1 VLDMLNKLSDKAHVF
16 LLAEKVNRFV
26 GFILADMAYPSHLV
40 KSFPQ
45 ANISCATS
53 MKFEQ
58 ELVLLRPRKE
68 EYEGLLN
75 WVNIY

>member
-1 VLDMLNKLSDKAHVF
+1 MLTKLSDKDHSS
-16 LLAEKVNRFV
+16 LRAENVKRFV

-45 ANISCATS
+45 AKISCAAS